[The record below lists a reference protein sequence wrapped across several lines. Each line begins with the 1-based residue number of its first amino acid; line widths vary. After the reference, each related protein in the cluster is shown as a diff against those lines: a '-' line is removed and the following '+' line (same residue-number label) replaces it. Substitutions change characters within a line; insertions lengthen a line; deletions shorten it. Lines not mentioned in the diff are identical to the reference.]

1 MGAQRTGG
9 AWECCDLHEA
19 AQGPICVASMFALE
33 ILLVLALVV
42 LNGVLAMS
50 ELAIVSSRTGRLKSM
65 SDRGIKGARAA
76 LQLAENP
83 GRFLSTV
90 QVGISLVG
98 ILAGAFSGAALGD
111 RLGAVLAD
119 WGMPARYAGP
129 VGFTIVVT
137 IITYISVII
146 GELVPKQLALKHP
159 EAIACRVA
167 YPMDVLSRI
176 AGPFVWLLDGSG
188 KALIRLL
195 GLKESGEAGVTD
207 EEIKSLIAEAESAG
221 VIESGERDMIAGV
234 MRLGDRPVRAL
245 MTPMTDIDM
254 IGIGDDLADL
264 RKKIIATP
272 HSRIPVHGA
281 DADEVVGIVV
291 IKDVADALLE
301 RRKLEI
307 EKLVQKVP
315 VIPESMP
322 ALDALELFRGSAT
335 HLAFVQDE
343 YGRTLGLVT
352 AADLLSAIAGSLEPM
367 GEGDDGAAQRE
378 DGSWLLPGDMAVDE
392 MAELIGF
399 ALPPK
404 RRYETVAGLV
414 IDAFKHLPSLGQAV
428 KVGNWRFEVVDLDG
442 RRVDKVLATRTT
454 DTHRPARRAASG

>member
-1 MGAQRTGG
+1 
-9 AWECCDLHEA
+9 
-19 AQGPICVASMFALE
+19 MFALE

-50 ELAIVSSRTGRLKSM
+50 ELAIVSSRIGRLRSM
-65 SDRGIKGARAA
+65 RDRGVKGARAA
-76 LQLAENP
+76 LALAENP

-111 RLGAVLAD
+111 RLAAMLAGA
-119 WGMPARYAGP
+119 GMPQNYAGP

-137 IITYISVII
+137 IITYISLVI

-159 EAIACRVA
+159 EIIACRVA
-167 YPMDVLSRI
+167 YPMDLLSRL

-188 KALIRLL
+188 RALIRLL
-195 GLKESGEAGVTD
+195 GLKESSEAGVTD
-207 EEIKSLIAEAESAG
+207 EEIRSLIEEAQSAG

-254 IGIGDDLADL
+254 IAIDDDLADI
-264 RKKIIATP
+264 RKKIVATP
-272 HSRIPVHGA
+272 HSRIPVHGE
-281 DADEVVGIVV
+281 DREEVIGIVV

-307 EKLVQKVP
+307 DKLVQKVP

-322 ALDALELFRGSAT
+322 ALEAMELFRGSSI
-335 HLAFVQDE
+335 HVAFVQDE

-352 AADLLSAIAGSLEPM
+352 AADLLSAIAGSLEPL
-367 GEGDDGAAQRE
+367 GEDDDRAVQRD

-392 MAELIGF
+392 MSELIGF
-399 ALPPK
+399 PLPPK

-414 IDAFKHLPSLGQAV
+414 IDAFNTGHILRL
-428 KVGNWRFEVVDLDG
+428 E
-442 RRVDKVLATRTT
+442 
-454 DTHRPARRAASG
+454 RPMVSAR

>member
-1 MGAQRTGG
+1 MLT
-9 AWECCDLHEA
+9 
-19 AQGPICVASMFALE
+19 FE

-65 SDRGIKGARAA
+65 RDRGVKGAQAA
-76 LQLAENP
+76 LALAEDP

-90 QVGISLVG
+90 QVGISLVA
-98 ILAGAFSGAALGD
+98 ILAGAFSGSALGD
-111 RLGAVLAD
+111 RLAAQLIE
-119 WGMPARYAGP
+119 WGMAENYARP
-129 VGFTIVVT
+129 VGFTVVVT

-167 YPMDVLSRI
+167 YPMDMLSRA

-188 KALIRLL
+188 RALIRLL
-195 GLKESGEAGVTD
+195 ALKESSEAGVTD

-245 MTPMTDIDM
+245 MTPMTDMDM
-254 IGIGDDLADL
+254 IAIDDDLADL
-264 RKKIIATP
+264 RKKIVATP
-272 HSRIPVHGA
+272 HSRIPVHGE
-281 DADEVVGIVV
+281 DPEEVIGIVV
-291 IKDVADALLE
+291 IKDVVDALLE

-307 EKLVQKVP
+307 DKLVQKVP

-322 ALDALELFRGSAT
+322 ALEAMELFRGSSI
-335 HLAFVQDE
+335 HVAFVQDE
-343 YGRTLGLVT
+343 YGRTLGLIT
-352 AADLLSAIAGSLEPM
+352 AADLLGAIAGSLEPM
-367 GEGDDGAAQRE
+367 GDGDDRAVQRD

-428 KVGNWRFEVVDLDG
+428 KLGNWRFEVVDLDG
-442 RRVDKVLATRTT
+442 RRVDKVLASRTA
-454 DTHRPARRAASG
+454 DTHRLARRVTTP

>member
-1 MGAQRTGG
+1 M
-9 AWECCDLHEA
+9 
-19 AQGPICVASMFALE
+19 ASMFALE
-33 ILLVLALVV
+33 ILIVLALVA
-42 LNGVLAMS
+42 LNGLLAMS
-50 ELAIVSSRTGRLKSM
+50 ELAIVSSRPGRLKSM
-65 SDRGIKGARAA
+65 SDRGVRGARAA
-76 LQLAENP
+76 LDLAENP

-111 RLGAVLAD
+111 RLAGVLEQF
-119 WGMPARYAGP
+119 GVPHGYAGP
-129 VGFTIVVT
+129 LGFTLVVT

-146 GELVPKQLALKHP
+146 GELVPKQVALKHP

-167 YPMDVLSRI
+167 APMGMLSRI

-188 KALIRLL
+188 RALIRLL
-195 GLKESGEAGVTD
+195 GLKESSEAGVTD

-254 IGIGDDLADL
+254 IGIDDELPEL
-264 RKKIIATP
+264 RKKIVATP
-272 HSRIPVHGA
+272 HSRIPVHGE
-281 DADEVVGIVV
+281 DADDVIGIVV
-291 IKDVADALLE
+291 IKDVVDALLE

-307 EKLVQKVP
+307 DKLVQKVP

-322 ALDALELFRGSAT
+322 ALEAMELFRGSSI
-335 HLAFVQDE
+335 HVAFVQDE

-367 GEGDDGAAQRE
+367 GEGDDRAVQRD
-378 DGSWLLPGDMAVDE
+378 DGSWLLPGDMAADE

-399 ALPPK
+399 TLPPK

-428 KVGNWRFEVVDLDG
+428 KIGNWRFEVVDLDG
-442 RRVDKVLATRTT
+442 RRVDKVLASRLV
-454 DTHRPARRAASG
+454 DTHRPARRAPIA

>member
-1 MGAQRTGG
+1 M
-9 AWECCDLHEA
+9 L
-19 AQGPICVASMFALE
+19 ALE
-33 ILLVLALVV
+33 ILLVLALVA
-42 LNGVLAMS
+42 LNGLLAMS
-50 ELAIVSSRTGRLKSM
+50 ELAIVSSRAGRLKAM
-65 SDRGIKGARAA
+65 RDRGVKGARAA
-76 LQLAENP
+76 LELSENP

-111 RLGAVLAD
+111 RLSSLLESLGV
-119 WGMPARYAGP
+119 PHNYAGP
-129 VGFTIVVT
+129 VGFTLVVT

-146 GELVPKQLALKHP
+146 GELVPKQLALKNP

-167 YPMDVLSRI
+167 YPMDLLSRI

-188 KALIRLL
+188 RLLIRLL
-195 GLKESGEAGVTD
+195 GLKESSEAGVTD

-254 IGIGDDLADL
+254 IGIDDDLPDL

-272 HSRIPVHGA
+272 HSRIPVHGE
-281 DADEVVGIVV
+281 DPEEVIGIVV

-307 EKLVQKVP
+307 DRLVQKVP

-322 ALDALELFRGSAT
+322 ALEAMELFRGSSI
-335 HLAFVQDE
+335 HVAFVQDE

-352 AADLLSAIAGSLEPM
+352 AADLLSAIAGSLEPV
-367 GEGDDGAAQRE
+367 GEGDDRAVQRD

-392 MAELIGF
+392 MAELLGF
-399 ALPPK
+399 PLPPK

-414 IDAFKHLPSLGQAV
+414 IDAFKHLPSLGQVV
-428 KVGNWRFEVVDLDG
+428 KLGNWRFEVVDLDG
-442 RRVDKVLATRTT
+442 RRVDKVLASRAS
-454 DTHRPARRAASG
+454 DTHRPARRAGTA

>member
-1 MGAQRTGG
+1 MLT
-9 AWECCDLHEA
+9 
-19 AQGPICVASMFALE
+19 FE

-65 SDRGIKGARAA
+65 SDRGVKGARAA
-76 LQLAENP
+76 LALAEDP

-90 QVGISLVG
+90 QVGISLVA
-98 ILAGAFSGAALGD
+98 ILAGAFSGSALGD
-111 RLGAVLAD
+111 RLANQLMA
-119 WGMPARYAGP
+119 WGMPEYYARPA
-129 VGFTIVVT
+129 GFTIVVS

-159 EAIACRVA
+159 EVIACRVA

-188 KALIRLL
+188 RALIRLL
-195 GLKESGEAGVTD
+195 GLKESSDAAVTD

-254 IGIGDDLADL
+254 IGIGDDLSEL
-264 RKKIIATP
+264 RKKIVATP
-272 HSRIPVHGA
+272 HSRIPVRGE
-281 DADEVVGIVV
+281 DTEEVIGIIV

-301 RRKLEI
+301 RRKLDI
-307 EKLVQKVP
+307 DKLIQKVP

-322 ALDALELFRGSAT
+322 ALEAMELFRGSSI
-335 HLAFVQDE
+335 HMAFVQDE

-352 AADLLSAIAGSLEPM
+352 AADLLSAIAGSLEPL
-367 GEGDDGAAQRE
+367 GEGDDRAVQRD

-414 IDAFKHLPSLGQAV
+414 VDAFKHLPSLGQAV
-428 KVGNWRFEVVDLDG
+428 KLGQWRFEVVDLDG
-442 RRVDKVLATRTT
+442 RRVDKVLASRTA
-454 DTHRPARRAASG
+454 DTHRPARRAASA

>member
-1 MGAQRTGG
+1 M
-9 AWECCDLHEA
+9 L
-19 AQGPICVASMFALE
+19 ALE
-33 ILLVLALVV
+33 ILLVLALVA
-42 LNGVLAMS
+42 LNGLLAMS
-50 ELAIVSSRTGRLKSM
+50 ELAIVSSRSGRLKSM
-65 SDRGIKGARAA
+65 SDRGVKGARAA

-111 RLGAVLAD
+111 RLSGALEYIGVPH
-119 WGMPARYAGP
+119 GYAGP
-129 VGFTIVVT
+129 LGFAVVVT
-137 IITYISVII
+137 IITYVSVII
-146 GELVPKQLALKHP
+146 GELVPKQLALKNP

-167 YPMDVLSRI
+167 YPMDLLSRI

-188 KALIRLL
+188 RALIRLL
-195 GLKESGEAGVTD
+195 GLKESSEASVTD

-254 IGIGDDLADL
+254 IGVDDELSEI
-264 RKKIIATP
+264 RKTIVASP
-272 HSRIPVHGA
+272 HSRIPVHGE
-281 DADEVVGIVV
+281 DPEEVIGIIV

-307 EKLVQKVP
+307 GKLVQKVP

-322 ALDALELFRGSAT
+322 ALEAMELFRGSSI
-335 HLAFVQDE
+335 HVAFVQDE

-352 AADLLSAIAGSLEPM
+352 AADLLSAIAGSLEPA
-367 GEGDDGAAQRE
+367 GEGGEAAIQRD

-392 MAELIGF
+392 MAELIGLP
-399 ALPPK
+399 LPPK

-414 IDAFKHLPSLGQAV
+414 IDAFKHLPSLGQTV
-428 KVGNWRFEVVDLDG
+428 KVGQWRFEVVDLDG
-442 RRVDKVLATRTT
+442 RRVDKVLASRVT
-454 DTHRPARRAASG
+454 DTHRPARRSPSA

>member
-1 MGAQRTGG
+1 M
-9 AWECCDLHEA
+9 L
-19 AQGPICVASMFALE
+19 SLE
-33 ILLVLALVV
+33 ILLVLALVL

-50 ELAIVSSRTGRLKSM
+50 ELAIVSSRVGRLRAM
-65 SDRGIKGARAA
+65 RDRGVPGARTA
-76 LQLAENP
+76 LMLSENP

-111 RLGAVLAD
+111 RMAAAFARL
-119 WGMPARYAGP
+119 GMPGDYAEP
-129 VGFTIVVT
+129 LGFAVVVT

-146 GELVPKQLALKHP
+146 GELVPKQMALKNP

-167 YPMDVLSRI
+167 YPMHVLSRI
-176 AGPFVWLLDGSG
+176 AAPFVWLLDGSG
-188 KALIRLL
+188 RALIRLL
-195 GLKESGEAGVTD
+195 GLKESSEATVTD

-254 IGIGDDLADL
+254 VGVDDEPADL
-264 RKKIIATP
+264 RRKILATP
-272 HSRIPVHGA
+272 HSRIPVHGE
-281 DADEVVGIVV
+281 DPEEVIGIVV
-291 IKDVADALLE
+291 IKDVADLLLE
-301 RRKLEI
+301 RRKLDI
-307 EKLVQKVP
+307 APLVQKVP
-315 VIPESMP
+315 VIPESLP
-322 ALDALELFRGSAT
+322 ALEALELFRGSAT

-352 AADLLSAIAGSLEPM
+352 AADLLGAIAGSLEPT
-367 GEGDDGAAQRE
+367 GEGEDAAIQRD

-399 ALPPK
+399 PLPPK

-414 IDAFKHLPSLGQAV
+414 IDAMKHLPSLGQAV
-428 KVGNWRFEVVDLDG
+428 RVDGWRFEVVDLDG
-442 RRVDKVLATRTT
+442 RRVDKVLASRAA
-454 DTHRPARRAASG
+454 DTHRPARRKSPA

>member
-1 MGAQRTGG
+1 MLT
-9 AWECCDLHEA
+9 
-19 AQGPICVASMFALE
+19 LE

-42 LNGVLAMS
+42 LNGILAMS
-50 ELAIVSSRTGRLKSM
+50 ELAIVSSRTGRLRSM
-65 SDRGIKGARAA
+65 SDRGVKGARAA
-76 LQLAENP
+76 LALAEDP

-90 QVGISLVG
+90 QVGISLVA
-98 ILAGAFSGAALGD
+98 ILAGAFSGTALGD
-111 RLGAVLAD
+111 RLASQLIE
-119 WGMPARYAGP
+119 WGMAENYARP
-129 VGFTIVVT
+129 VGFTVVVT

-167 YPMDVLSRI
+167 YPMDLLSRA

-188 KALIRLL
+188 RALIRLL
-195 GLKESGEAGVTD
+195 GLKESSEASVTD

-245 MTPMTDIDM
+245 MTPMTDMDM
-254 IGIGDDLADL
+254 IAIDDDLADL
-264 RKKIIATP
+264 RRKIVATP
-272 HSRIPVHGA
+272 HSRIPVHGE
-281 DADEVVGIVV
+281 DPEEVIGIVV
-291 IKDVADALLE
+291 IKDVVDALLE

-307 EKLVQKVP
+307 DKLVQKVP

-322 ALDALELFRGSAT
+322 ALEAMELFRGSSI
-335 HLAFVQDE
+335 HVAFVQDE
-343 YGRTLGLVT
+343 YGRTLGLIT
-352 AADLLSAIAGSLEPM
+352 AADLLGAIAGSLEPM
-367 GEGDDGAAQRE
+367 GEGDDRAVQRD

-428 KVGNWRFEVVDLDG
+428 KLGNWRFEVVDLDG
-442 RRVDKVLATRTT
+442 RRVDKVLASRTV
-454 DTHRPARRAASG
+454 DTHRPARRATSA

>member
-1 MGAQRTGG
+1 M
-9 AWECCDLHEA
+9 L
-19 AQGPICVASMFALE
+19 ALE

-42 LNGVLAMS
+42 LNGILAMS

-65 SDRGIKGARAA
+65 TDRGVKGARAA
-76 LQLAENP
+76 LALAENP

-90 QVGISLVG
+90 QVGISLVA

-111 RLGAVLAD
+111 RLGAQLIA
-119 WGMPARYAGP
+119 WGMPANYARP

-167 YPMDVLSRI
+167 YPMDLLSRA

-188 KALIRLL
+188 RALIRML
-195 GLKESGEAGVTD
+195 GLKESSEAGVTD
-207 EEIKSLIAEAESAG
+207 DEIKSLIAEAESAG

-254 IGIGDDLADL
+254 IAIDDDLADL
-264 RKKIIATP
+264 RKKIVATP
-272 HSRIPVHGA
+272 HSRIPVHGE
-281 DADEVVGIVV
+281 DPEEVIGIVV

-307 EKLVQKVP
+307 DKLVQTVP

-322 ALDALELFRGSAT
+322 ALEAMELFRGSSI

-367 GEGDDGAAQRE
+367 GDGDERAVQRD

-414 IDAFKHLPSLGQAV
+414 IDALKHLPSLGQAV
-428 KVGNWRFEVVDLDG
+428 KLGSWRFEVVDLDG
-442 RRVDKVLATRTT
+442 RRVDKVLASRTA
-454 DTHRPARRAASG
+454 DTHRPARRATTA

>member
-1 MGAQRTGG
+1 M
-9 AWECCDLHEA
+9 L
-19 AQGPICVASMFALE
+19 SLE
-33 ILLVLALVV
+33 ILLVLALVA

-50 ELAIVSSRTGRLKSM
+50 ELAIVSSRLGRLKAM
-65 SDRGIKGARAA
+65 RDRGVPGARTA
-76 LQLAENP
+76 LMLAENP

-111 RLGAVLAD
+111 RMAVALAQMGVPPNYAQPLGFA
-119 WGMPARYAGP
+119 
-129 VGFTIVVT
+129 IVVT

-146 GELVPKQLALKHP
+146 GELVPKQLALKNP

-167 YPMDVLSRI
+167 FPMHLLSRI
-176 AGPFVWLLDGSG
+176 AAPFVWVLDGSG
-188 KALIRLL
+188 RALIRLL
-195 GLKESGEAGVTD
+195 GLKESSEATVTD

-254 IGIGDDLADL
+254 IGVDDEPADL
-264 RKKIIATP
+264 RKKILATP
-272 HSRIPVHGA
+272 HSRIPVHGE
-281 DADEVVGIVV
+281 DPEEVMGIVV

-307 EKLVQKVP
+307 DKLVQKVP
-315 VIPESMP
+315 VIPESLP
-322 ALDALELFRGSAT
+322 ALEALELFRGSAT

-352 AADLLSAIAGSLEPM
+352 AADLLGAIAGSLEPT
-367 GEGDDGAAQRE
+367 GEGEDGAVQRD

-399 ALPPK
+399 ALPPR

-414 IDAFKHLPSLGQAV
+414 IDAMKHLPSLGQAV

-442 RRVDKVLATRTT
+442 RRVDKVLASRAAG
-454 DTHRPARRAASG
+454 THRPARRASPA

>member
-1 MGAQRTGG
+1 
-9 AWECCDLHEA
+9 
-19 AQGPICVASMFALE
+19 MFALE

-65 SDRGIKGARAA
+65 SDRGVKGARAA

-111 RLGAVLAD
+111 RLSTSLAE
-119 WGMPARYAGP
+119 WGMPGRYAGP

-167 YPMDVLSRI
+167 APMAFLSRI

-188 KALIRLL
+188 RALIRLL
-195 GLKESGEAGVTD
+195 GLKDSGEAGVTD

-264 RKKIIATP
+264 RKKIVATP

-281 DADEVVGIVV
+281 DADEVVGIIV

-307 EKLVQKVP
+307 DKLVQKVP

-367 GEGDDGAAQRE
+367 GEGDDGAAQRD

-414 IDAFKHLPSLGQAV
+414 IDAIKHLPSLGQTV

-442 RRVDKVLATRTT
+442 RRVDKVLATRSS

>member
-1 MGAQRTGG
+1 M
-9 AWECCDLHEA
+9 L
-19 AQGPICVASMFALE
+19 SLE
-33 ILLVLALVV
+33 ILLVLALVA
-42 LNGVLAMS
+42 LNGILAMS
-50 ELAIVSSRTGRLKSM
+50 ELAIVSSRVGRLRAM
-65 SDRGIKGARAA
+65 RDRGVPGARAA
-76 LQLAENP
+76 LMLSENP

-111 RLGAVLAD
+111 RMAVGLAAM
-119 WGMPARYAGP
+119 GVPQNYAQP
-129 VGFTIVVT
+129 LGFTIVVT

-146 GELVPKQLALKHP
+146 GELVPKQLALRNP

-167 YPMDVLSRI
+167 YPMQLLSRI

-188 KALIRLL
+188 RALIRLL
-195 GLKESGEAGVTD
+195 GLKESSEAMVTD

-254 IGIGDDLADL
+254 IGIDDEPADL
-264 RKKIIATP
+264 RKKILATP
-272 HSRIPVHGA
+272 HSRIPVHGENPE
-281 DADEVVGIVV
+281 EVIGIVV
-291 IKDVADALLE
+291 IKDVADVLLE

-307 EKLVQKVP
+307 DKLVQKVP
-315 VIPESMP
+315 VIPESLP
-322 ALDALELFRGSAT
+322 ALEALELFRGAAT

-352 AADLLSAIAGSLEPM
+352 AADLLGAIAGSLEPA
-367 GEGDDGAAQRE
+367 GEGEDGAIQRD

-399 ALPPK
+399 PLPPR

-414 IDAFKHLPSLGQAV
+414 IDGFKHLPSLGQAV

-442 RRVDKVLATRTT
+442 RRVDKVLASRSAG
-454 DTHRPARRAASG
+454 THRPARRVTSV

>member
-1 MGAQRTGG
+1 MLA
-9 AWECCDLHEA
+9 
-19 AQGPICVASMFALE
+19 FE
-33 ILLVLALVV
+33 ILLVLALVA
-42 LNGVLAMS
+42 LNGLLAMS

-65 SDRGIKGARAA
+65 SDRGVKGARAA

-111 RLGAVLAD
+111 RLAGLLEASGV
-119 WGMPARYAGP
+119 PHNYAGP
-129 VGFTIVVT
+129 IGFAAVVT
-137 IITYISVII
+137 VITYISVII
-146 GELVPKQLALKHP
+146 GELVPKQLALKNP

-167 YPMDVLSRI
+167 YPMDLLSRL

-188 KALIRLL
+188 RALIRLL
-195 GLKESGEAGVTD
+195 GLKESSEASVTD
-207 EEIKSLIAEAESAG
+207 DEIRSLIAEAESAG

-254 IGIGDDLADL
+254 IGIGDEPADL
-264 RKKIIATP
+264 RKKIVATP

-281 DADEVVGIVV
+281 DPEEVIGIVV
-291 IKDVADALLE
+291 IKDVADVLLE

-307 EKLVQKVP
+307 DKLVQKVP

-322 ALDALELFRGSAT
+322 ALEAMELFRGSSI
-335 HLAFVQDE
+335 HVAFVQDE

-352 AADLLSAIAGSLEPM
+352 AADLLSAIAGSLEPSADG
-367 GEGDDGAAQRE
+367 GEGAVQRD
-378 DGSWLLPGDMAVDE
+378 DGSWLLPGDLAVDE
-392 MAELIGF
+392 MAELTGF
-399 ALPPK
+399 VLPPK

-428 KVGNWRFEVVDLDG
+428 KVGGWRFEVVDLDG
-442 RRVDKVLATRTT
+442 RRVDKVLATRGA
-454 DTHRPARRAASG
+454 DTHRPARRASSA

>member
-1 MGAQRTGG
+1 MLT
-9 AWECCDLHEA
+9 
-19 AQGPICVASMFALE
+19 FE

-65 SDRGIKGARAA
+65 RDRGVKGAQAA
-76 LQLAENP
+76 LALAEDP

-90 QVGISLVG
+90 QVGISLVA
-98 ILAGAFSGAALGD
+98 ILAGAFSGSALGD
-111 RLGAVLAD
+111 RLAAQLIE
-119 WGMPARYAGP
+119 WGMAENYARP
-129 VGFTIVVT
+129 VGFTVVVT

-167 YPMDVLSRI
+167 YPMDMLSRA

-188 KALIRLL
+188 RALIRLL
-195 GLKESGEAGVTD
+195 GLKESSEAGVTD

-245 MTPMTDIDM
+245 MTPMTDMDM
-254 IGIGDDLADL
+254 IAIDDDLADL
-264 RKKIIATP
+264 RKKIVATP
-272 HSRIPVHGA
+272 HSRIPVHGE
-281 DADEVVGIVV
+281 DPEEVIGIVV
-291 IKDVADALLE
+291 IKDVVDALLE

-307 EKLVQKVP
+307 DKLVQKVP

-322 ALDALELFRGSAT
+322 ALEAMELFRGSSI
-335 HLAFVQDE
+335 HVAFVQDE
-343 YGRTLGLVT
+343 YGRTLGLIT
-352 AADLLSAIAGSLEPM
+352 AADLLGAIAGSLEPM
-367 GEGDDGAAQRE
+367 GDGDDRAVQRD

-428 KVGNWRFEVVDLDG
+428 KLGNWRFEVVDLDG
-442 RRVDKVLATRTT
+442 RRVDKVLASRTA
-454 DTHRPARRAASG
+454 DTHRLARRASTP

>member
-1 MGAQRTGG
+1 MLT
-9 AWECCDLHEA
+9 
-19 AQGPICVASMFALE
+19 LE

-42 LNGVLAMS
+42 LNGILAMS

-65 SDRGIKGARAA
+65 SDRGVKGARAA
-76 LQLAENP
+76 LALAEDP

-90 QVGISLVG
+90 QVGISLVA

-111 RLGAVLAD
+111 RLASQLIE
-119 WGMPARYAGP
+119 WGMAENYARP
-129 VGFTIVVT
+129 VGFTVVVT

-159 EAIACRVA
+159 EVIACRVA
-167 YPMDVLSRI
+167 YPMDLLSRA

-188 KALIRLL
+188 RALIRLL
-195 GLKESGEAGVTD
+195 GLKESSEASVTD

-245 MTPMTDIDM
+245 MTPMTDMDM
-254 IGIGDDLADL
+254 IAIDDDLADL
-264 RKKIIATP
+264 RRKIVATP
-272 HSRIPVHGA
+272 HSRIPVHGE
-281 DADEVVGIVV
+281 DPEEVIGIVV
-291 IKDVADALLE
+291 IKDVVDALLE

-307 EKLVQKVP
+307 DKLVQKVP

-322 ALDALELFRGSAT
+322 ALEAMELFRGSSI
-335 HLAFVQDE
+335 HVAFVQDE
-343 YGRTLGLVT
+343 YGRTLGLIT
-352 AADLLSAIAGSLEPM
+352 AADLLGAIAGSLEPM
-367 GEGDDGAAQRE
+367 GEGDDRAVQRD

-414 IDAFKHLPSLGQAV
+414 IDAFKHLPSLGQVV
-428 KVGNWRFEVVDLDG
+428 KLGNWRFEVVDLDG
-442 RRVDKVLATRTT
+442 RRVDKVLASRTV
-454 DTHRPARRAASG
+454 DTHRPARRATSA

>member
-1 MGAQRTGG
+1 MLT
-9 AWECCDLHEA
+9 
-19 AQGPICVASMFALE
+19 FE

-65 SDRGIKGARAA
+65 RDRGVKGAQAA
-76 LQLAENP
+76 LALAEDP

-90 QVGISLVG
+90 QVGISLVA
-98 ILAGAFSGAALGD
+98 ILAGAFSGSALGD
-111 RLGAVLAD
+111 RLAAQLIE
-119 WGMPARYAGP
+119 WGMAENYARP
-129 VGFTIVVT
+129 VGFTVVVT

-167 YPMDVLSRI
+167 YPMDMLSRA

-188 KALIRLL
+188 RALIRLL
-195 GLKESGEAGVTD
+195 ALKESSEAGVTD

-245 MTPMTDIDM
+245 MTPMTDMDM
-254 IGIGDDLADL
+254 IAIDDDLADL
-264 RKKIIATP
+264 RKKIVATP
-272 HSRIPVHGA
+272 HSRIPVHGE
-281 DADEVVGIVV
+281 DPEEVIGIVV
-291 IKDVADALLE
+291 IKDVVDALLE

-307 EKLVQKVP
+307 DKLVQKVP

-322 ALDALELFRGSAT
+322 ALEAMELFRGSSI
-335 HLAFVQDE
+335 HVAFVQDE
-343 YGRTLGLVT
+343 YGRTLGLIT
-352 AADLLSAIAGSLEPM
+352 AADLLGAIAGSLEPM
-367 GEGDDGAAQRE
+367 GDGDDRAVQRD

-428 KVGNWRFEVVDLDG
+428 KLGNWRFEVVDLDG
-442 RRVDKVLATRTT
+442 RRVDKVLASRTA
-454 DTHRPARRAASG
+454 DTHRLARRASTP

>member
-1 MGAQRTGG
+1 M
-9 AWECCDLHEA
+9 L
-19 AQGPICVASMFALE
+19 ALE

-50 ELAIVSSRTGRLKSM
+50 ELAIVSSRLPRLKSM
-65 SDRGIKGARAA
+65 RDRGVAGARAA
-76 LQLAENP
+76 LSLAENP

-98 ILAGAFSGAALGD
+98 VLAGAFSGAALGD
-111 RLGAVLAD
+111 RLSSWLREMGVS
-119 WGMPARYAGP
+119 PEYAGP
-129 VGFTIVVT
+129 LGFTLVVT
-137 IITYISVII
+137 AITYISVII
-146 GELVPKQLALKHP
+146 GELVPKQLALKNP
-159 EAIACRVA
+159 EVIACRVA
-167 YPMDVLSRI
+167 YPMDLLSRI

-188 KALIRLL
+188 RLIIRLL
-195 GLKESGEAGVTD
+195 GIRESSEASVTD
-207 EEIKSLIAEAESAG
+207 EEIKSMIAEAESAG

-254 IGIGDDLADL
+254 IGVDDQPAEL
-264 RKKIIATP
+264 RKKIVATT
-272 HSRIPVHGA
+272 HSRIPVHSG
-281 DADEVVGIVV
+281 DPETVIGIVL

-307 EKLVQKVP
+307 GKLVQTAP

-322 ALDALELFRGSAT
+322 ALEAMELFRGAAV

-343 YGRTLGLVT
+343 YGRTLGMVT
-352 AADLLSAIAGSLEPM
+352 AADLLKAIAGSFEPL
-367 GEGDDGAAQRE
+367 GEGGEGAIQRD

-392 MAELIGF
+392 MAEMIGF
-399 ALPPK
+399 QLPPK

-428 KVGNWRFEVVDLDG
+428 KLGNWRFEVVDLDG
-442 RRVDKVLATRTT
+442 RRVDKVLASRVAE
-454 DTHRPARRAASG
+454 THRTARRVRAS

>member
-1 MGAQRTGG
+1 M
-9 AWECCDLHEA
+9 L
-19 AQGPICVASMFALE
+19 ALE
-33 ILLVLALVV
+33 ILLVLALVA
-42 LNGVLAMS
+42 LNGLLAMS
-50 ELAIVSSRTGRLKSM
+50 ELAIVSSRAGRLKAM
-65 SDRGIKGARAA
+65 RDRGVKGARAA
-76 LQLAENP
+76 LELSENP

-111 RLGAVLAD
+111 RLASLLESLGV
-119 WGMPARYAGP
+119 PHNYAGP
-129 VGFTIVVT
+129 VGFTLVVT

-146 GELVPKQLALKHP
+146 GELVPKQLALKNP

-167 YPMDVLSRI
+167 YPMDLLSRI

-188 KALIRLL
+188 RLLIGLL
-195 GLKESGEAGVTD
+195 GLKESSEAGVTD

-254 IGIGDDLADL
+254 IGIDDDLPDL
-264 RKKIIATP
+264 RKKIVATP
-272 HSRIPVHGA
+272 HSRIPVHGE
-281 DADEVVGIVV
+281 DPEEVIGIVV

-307 EKLVQKVP
+307 DKLVQKVP

-322 ALDALELFRGSAT
+322 ALEAMELFRGSSI
-335 HLAFVQDE
+335 HVAFVQDE

-352 AADLLSAIAGSLEPM
+352 AADLLSAIAGSLEPV
-367 GEGDDGAAQRE
+367 GEGDDRAVQRD

-392 MAELIGF
+392 MAELLGF
-399 ALPPK
+399 PLPPK

-414 IDAFKHLPSLGQAV
+414 IDAFKHLPSLGQVV
-428 KVGNWRFEVVDLDG
+428 KLGNWRFEVVDLDG
-442 RRVDKVLATRTT
+442 RRVDKVLASRAS
-454 DTHRPARRAASG
+454 DTHRPARRAGTA